1 MLIKRKTLPN
11 KGHDEAVPL
20 VCAPGMGADLKVEVL
35 YGGGST
41 EPLAKGKGVIV
52 RWGPEEA
59 GGKVASR

>member
-1 MLIKRKTLPN
+1 MPP
-11 KGHDEAVPL
+11 AA
-20 VCAPGMGADLKVEVL
+20 CAPGMGADLKVEVL